1 MNRKPGIRKSSETP
15 LKAAIEEFLTTYRLK
30 DKLNEAKV
38 IQAWEKVVGP
48 MIVKHTER
56 LHIRNRV
63 LFVQVASASVRNE
76 LMYARKKILADL
88 NKAAGGNVV
97 DDIVLG

>member
-1 MNRKPGIRKSSETP
+1 MMRKPRIRKSTETP
-15 LKAAIEEFLTTYRLK
+15 LKEAIEEFLTTYRLK

-38 IQAWEKVVGP
+38 IQAWEKVVGA
-48 MIVKHTER
+48 MIVKHTQR
-56 LHIRNRV
+56 LHIRNRT
-63 LFVQVASASVRNE
+63 LFVQVSSSAVRNE

-97 DDIVLG
+97 DDIVLS